1 MGLVEA
7 WGSGI
12 KRISRSAKEYGL
24 SDPII
29 QEFDNMFR
37 IELYRNRKADQVT
50 DQADQGADQANQA
63 IKSVD
68 YIATF
73 KDLSQE
79 EKIFW
84 KEKAQV

>member
-1 MGLVEA
+1 MKITALMV
-7 WGSGI
+7 
-12 KRISRSAKEYGL
+12 KIS
-24 SDPII
+24 
-29 QEFDNMFR
+29 QE
-37 IELYRNRKADQVT
+37 ELFWKPDQGT
-50 DQADQGADQANQA
+50 DQADQGIDQADQGIDQADQGTDQADQGTDQANQA

>member
-1 MGLVEA
+1 MV
-7 WGSGI
+7 
-12 KRISRSAKEYGL
+12 KIS
-24 SDPII
+24 
-29 QEFDNMFR
+29 QE
-37 IELYRNRKADQVT
+37 ELFWKP
-50 DQADQGADQANQA
+50 DQGTDQANQA